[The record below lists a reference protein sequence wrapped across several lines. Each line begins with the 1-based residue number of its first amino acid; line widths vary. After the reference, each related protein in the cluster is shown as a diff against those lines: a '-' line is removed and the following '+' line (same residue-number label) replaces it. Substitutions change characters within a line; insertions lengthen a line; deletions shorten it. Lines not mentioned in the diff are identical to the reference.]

1 MVKTDA
7 GVMTVLR
14 NSGGRIADRAMHI
27 GFITIEPRA
36 VFIPQYIST
45 PA

>member
-1 MVKTDA
+1 
-7 GVMTVLR
+7 
-14 NSGGRIADRAMHI
+14 MHI
-27 GFITIEPRA
+27 GFIIIEYRA